1 MADTIVSTEGQPL
14 RVDVTLDEM
23 EKNAKDAEVAAQ
35 AAAKKAEDEA
45 KAKAAAVE
53 DPKVLGLREALRL
66 SEESRLRT
74 ERALAEGRTAAP
86 PPPTPKEEKELSKE
100 ELAELYKEDPLA
112 AIEYMQAR
120 AIKTVETNI
129 TQRLQPLVHGNAS
142 TLKDQMRAKYPDEF
156 AVFGD
161 QIEEFVSKADKSTFS
176 VAGNW
181 EDMIA
186 WMRGKNFDKL
196 VEHKTSK
203 KREKETADAQ
213 AAQIAAAGTH
223 VGSTVRTPTPT
234 SGNGAF
240 DDTTKAIIKE
250 LAASGILD
258 ANDPEADYRKYMSR

>member
-1 MADTIVSTEGQPL
+1 MPDTIVSTEGQPL

-23 EKNAKDAEVAAQ
+23 EQNAKDAEAAAQ

-45 KAKAAAVE
+45 KAKAASVE
-53 DPKVLGLREALRL
+53 DPKVTGLREALRL

-74 ERALAEGRTAAP
+74 ERALAEGRTATP
-86 PPPTPKEEKELSKE
+86 PPPAAKEEKELTKE

-120 AIKTVETNI
+120 ATKAVEANI

-142 TLKDQMRAKYPDEF
+142 TLEDQMRSKYPDEF

-161 QIEEFVSKADKSTFS
+161 QIKDFVSKADKATFS

-196 VEHKTSK
+196 VDHKTAK

-213 AAQIAAAGTH
+213 AAQVAAAGTH
-223 VGSTVRTPTPT
+223 VGSTVRAAAPVSST
-234 SGNGAF
+234 GAF
-240 DDTTKAIIKE
+240 DETTKAIIKE
-250 LAASGILD
+250 LANSGILD
-258 ANDPEADYRKYMSR
+258 AKDPEADYRKYMSR

>member
-1 MADTIVSTEGQPL
+1 MPETVVSTEGQPL

-23 EKNAKDAEVAAQ
+23 EQNAKDAEAAAQ

-45 KAKAAAVE
+45 KAKAAATE
-53 DPKVLGLREALRL
+53 DPKVTGLREALRL
-66 SEESRLRT
+66 SEESRQRM
-74 ERALAEGRTAAP
+74 ERSLAESRTATP
-86 PPPTPKEEKELSKE
+86 PPPAPREEKELTKE
-100 ELAELYKEDPLA
+100 ELAELHQKDPLA

-120 AIKTVETNI
+120 AIKTVEQNL

-142 TLKDQMRAKYPDEF
+142 TLEDQMRSKYPDEF
-156 AVFGD
+156 AVFGPE
-161 QIEEFVSKADKSTFS
+161 IKEFVSKADKSTFS

-196 VEHKTSK
+196 VEHKAAK

-213 AAQIAAAGTH
+213 AAQAAAAGAH
-223 VGSTVRTPTPT
+223 VGSSVRTPTSVST
-234 SGNGAF
+234 SGAF

-258 ANDPEADYRKYMSR
+258 PKDPEGDYRKYMSR